1 MLAPV
6 ANPLALN
13 ELPAA
18 EAPRVIALTGATGYV
33 GGRLLR
39 AFEKQGVPVRCLVRR
54 PEALEGRVAETTEV
68 YSADLRRNGEVTAAL
83 TGVDTVYYLVH
94 SMGSNS
100 RFDREDRRTALEFAR
115 AARTCGVRRIVY
127 LGGLGAGAALSSHL
141 ASRQEVGRI
150 LRESGVPTIEFRASI
165 VIGSG
170 SLSFELIRSL
180 VDRLPV
186 MLTPSWVRTLTQ
198 PIAIDDVVAYLVAAL
213 DFPAGENP
221 VFEIGGP
228 EQVSYGD
235 LMREY
240 ARQQGLR
247 RVVIPVPVLTPRIS
261 SLWLGLI
268 TPVYARVGRK
278 LIDGV
283 RNETVV
289 RDTAALSAF
298 EIRPRPVVE
307 AIRLAIA
314 DEASPQTKWTDA
326 ASSAGSFLRRSPIPL
341 RRQIVDSRWVTV
353 PFPPEVAFRPIQRI
367 GGETGWYYGD
377 ALWHLRG
384 FLDLL
389 LGGVG
394 MRRGRRDPVELAP
407 GDRLDFWR
415 VEAFEQDRLLRLVAE
430 MKLPGRAWLQF
441 RVEPSRDGSII
452 RQTAF
457 YDPSGIAGW
466 LYWYAV
472 APVHKFVFPE
482 MLRRIAAAASTE
494 GSSKEPAS

>member
-1 MLAPV
+1 MTFSQAKPDARSLHKSRVV
-6 ANPLALN
+6 A
-13 ELPAA
+13 
-18 EAPRVIALTGATGYV
+18 VTGATGYV

-39 AFEKQGVPVRCLVRR
+39 AFEARGIPVRCLARR
-54 PEALEGRVAETTEV
+54 PEALEGRVAATTEIR
-68 YSADLRRNGEVTAAL
+68 SADLRRIEEVTAAL
-83 TGVDTVYYLVH
+83 EGVDTAYYLVH

-100 RFDREDRRTALEFAR
+100 RFEKEDRRTALEFAR
-115 AARTCGVRRIVY
+115 AARTCGVRRIIY

-141 ASRQEVGRI
+141 SSRQEVGRI
-150 LRESGVPTIEFRASI
+150 LRESGIPTIEFRASI
-165 VIGSG
+165 IIGSG

-186 MLTPSWVRTLTQ
+186 MLTPSWIRTLTQ
-198 PIAIDDVVAYLVAAL
+198 PIAIDDVIAYLVAAL
-213 DFPAGENP
+213 DLPVEESE

-228 EQVSYGD
+228 EQVSYGH

-240 ARQQGLR
+240 ARQRRLR
-247 RVVIPVPVLTPRIS
+247 RIVIPVPVLTPRIS

-289 RDTAALSAF
+289 RDPSARTAFSVA
-298 EIRPRPVVE
+298 PRPVRE
-307 AIRLAIA
+307 AIAVAIA
-314 DEASPQTKWTDA
+314 DGVSPETRWTDA
-326 ASSAGSFLRRSPIPL
+326 ASSGGSFRRRSPIPL
-341 RRQIVDSRWVTV
+341 RRQIVDSRWVAV
-353 PFPPEVAFRPIQRI
+353 PFPPEAAFHPIQRI
-367 GGETGWYYGD
+367 GGRTGWYYGD

-384 FLDLL
+384 FVDLL

-394 MRRGRRDPVELAP
+394 MRRGRRDPVDLAP
-407 GDRLDFWR
+407 GDPLDFWR

-441 RVEPSRDGSII
+441 RVEPTREGSII

-457 YDPSGIAGW
+457 YDPHGLAGW
-466 LYWYAV
+466 LYWYSV
-472 APVHKFVFPE
+472 APIHKFVFPE
-482 MLRRIAAAASTE
+482 MLRRIAAAAADSA
-494 GSSKEPAS
+494 GIEPPPKRP

>member
-1 MLAPV
+1 MNGDDV
-6 ANPLALN
+6 SD
-13 ELPAA
+13 LP
-18 EAPRVIALTGATGYV
+18 RIVALTGATGYV

-39 AFEKQGVPVRCLVRR
+39 AFEERGIPVRCLARR
-54 PEALEGRVAETTEV
+54 PEALEGRVAPTTEV
-68 YSADLRRNGEVTAAL
+68 RSVDLRRPREVTAAL
-83 TGVDTVYYLVH
+83 EGVDTAYYLIH

-100 RFDREDRRTALEFAR
+100 RFDREDRHTALEFGR
-115 AARTCGVRRIVY
+115 AARACGVRRIIY
-127 LGGLGAGAALSSHL
+127 LGGLGAGPALSSHL
-141 ASRQEVGRI
+141 ASRQEVGKI

-198 PIAIDDVVAYLVAAL
+198 PIAIDDVVAYLIAAL
-213 DFPAGENP
+213 DVRGEASP
-221 VFEIGGP
+221 VYEIGGP
-228 EQVSYGD
+228 QRVSYGD

-240 ARQQGLR
+240 ARQRNLR
-247 RVVIPVPVLTPRIS
+247 RIVVPVPVLTPRIS

-283 RNETVV
+283 RNETIVH
-289 RDTAALSAF
+289 DTSALRAF
-298 EIRPRPVVE
+298 AVEPRPVAE
-307 AIRLAIA
+307 AIALAIA
-314 DEASPQTKWTDA
+314 DGASPHTRWTDA
-326 ASSAGSFLRRSPIPL
+326 ASSGGTFLRRSPIPL

-353 PFPPEVAFRPIQRI
+353 PFPPEVAFGPIQRI
-367 GGETGWYYGD
+367 GGRTGWYYGD

-384 FLDLL
+384 FIDLL

-394 MRRGRRDPVELAP
+394 MRRGRRHPVELAP
-407 GDRLDFWR
+407 GDPLDFWR

-457 YDPSGIAGW
+457 YDPNGIAGW

-472 APVHKFVFPE
+472 APVHKFVFPQ
-482 MLRRIAAAASTE
+482 MLRRIAAAA
-494 GSSKEPAS
+494 GSEAAPQAPR